1 MAAPAVHNETQLGRV
16 VAVRSGVVDVAFE
29 GGAPPLYRLLLA
41 DRQAG
46 EPVRLEVMIQH
57 GEHTVRCIA
66 ATPWH
71 GLARGDAVRDSG
83 GPITVPIGP
92 EVLGRVFNAFGDT
105 IDEGEPLPALRRKA
119 ILQAPPSLERQAIGG
134 EQLETG
140 IKAIDLFAPL
150 ERGGKAGLFGGAGV
164 GKTVLITELIHH
176 MAARHRGVSLFC
188 GIGERSREAE
198 ELIRDIV
205 DAGVMAHTVLL
216 FGQMNEPPGAR
227 FRVGHSALTMAEHF
241 RDEAHQ
247 DVLLLIDNIFR
258 FVQAGSEVSGLLG
271 QLSSRMGYQPTMAS
285 ELAELQE
292 RITSTSGSGGG
303 AITAVQAVYVP
314 ADDFSDPAVVQTFG
328 HLTASVVLS
337 RERAA
342 QGLYPAIDPL
352 RSTSALLAPAAV
364 GERHVALAR
373 EARRTLA
380 VYQDLKDLIAMLGL
394 EELSEAD
401 QRTVARA
408 RRLERYLTQ
417 PFVVTEAFTGQAGVS
432 VPLEATLNDVERI
445 LRGDFDD
452 TPEEALY
459 MQGDLTG
466 VSA

>member
-1 MAAPAVHNETQLGRV
+1 MATAVVGKETLLGRV
-16 VAVRSGVVDVAFE
+16 VALRSGVVDVHFDRS
-29 GGAPPLYRLLLA
+29 APPISALLLA
-41 DRQAG
+41 DRNEG
-46 EPVRLEVMIQH
+46 EPVRLEVMSQR
-57 GEHTVRCIA
+57 GEQVVRCVA
-66 ATPWH
+66 GTPWH

-83 GPITVPIGP
+83 GPMTVPIGP

-105 IDEGEPLPALRRKA
+105 IDAGEPLPALRRKA
-119 ILQAPPSLERQAIGG
+119 ILQAPPQLERQAIGG

-198 ELIRDIV
+198 ELIRDIAE
-205 DAGVMAHTVLL
+205 AGVLAHTVLL
-216 FGQMNEPPGAR
+216 FGQMNEPPGSR
-227 FRVGHSALTMAEHF
+227 FRVGHSALTMAEYF

-271 QLSSRMGYQPTMAS
+271 QLNSRMGYQPTMAS

-292 RITSTSGSGGG
+292 RITSTAGSGGG
-303 AITAVQAVYVP
+303 AITAVQSVYVP

-337 RERAA
+337 RDRAA

-352 RSTSALLAPAAV
+352 RSSSALLMPAAV

-394 EELSEAD
+394 EELSEED
-401 QRTVARA
+401 RRTVARA

-432 VPLEATLNDVERI
+432 VPLTATLNDVDRI
-445 LRGDFDD
+445 LNGDFDA
-452 TPEEALY
+452 TPEEAFY
-459 MQGDLTG
+459 MRGDLSK